1 MLWFYPGIGVREDA
15 HMKYMIIIYG
25 NRELWESFPPEQA
38 QQAIAAQD
46 AFNREFTATGELL
59 GAYGLAD
66 AVQARTVAVRDGMPA
81 VTDGPYLE
89 TKEFLSSFMLIDV
102 DSEQRAV
109 ELAAKVPFASVGSVE
124 LWPVLHEA
132 GAEM

>member
-1 MLWFYPGIGVREDA
+1 
-15 HMKYMIIIYG
+15 MKYMIIIYG
-25 NRELWESFPPEQA
+25 NRELWESFPPEVA
-38 QQAIAAQD
+38 QRAIAEQD
-46 AFNREFTATGELL
+46 AFNQKYHASGELL

-66 AVQARTVAVRDGMPA
+66 AVQAKTVAVRDGLPA

-102 DSEQRAV
+102 DSEDRAV
-109 ELAAKVPFASVGSVE
+109 EIAAQVPFAPVRSVE